1 LRVLKWNRG
10 ENDVEVAYALNSLG
24 YIYSNSKCDQYNL
37 VMAVK
42 YQEDALKSLPQNTEE
57 YAKALCNIAVCYF
70 NMLKSEDHDT
80 GVDMTLKAIRHLE
93 NCIAVYENISQEP
106 GSSTNNEKM
115 LGFAQSV
122 YYKGVLHM
130 QLSTFRKNSDED
142 ELAIDCFEDS
152 LAIFRELL
160 KIDCSTYASE
170 SSNVMQKLGMMWI
183 KRRDY
188 DQAMSYFQSALKVQ
202 EEAFKGDFD
211 GDENKDLADIYYGM
225 GVVLCERRDRNY
237 EEAMECYKKCLK
249 IRVLAFGPNHID
261 VAQTLNNIGSVY
273 ARLNK
278 FSDAKD
284 YWTRALEIYRLN
296 KLHDD
301 DEKVKCTLSNMELAN
316 KLVILPAKPTRRRSS
331 KKSPPV

>member
-1 LRVLKWNRG
+1 MLER
-10 ENDVEVAYALNSLG
+10 E
-24 YIYSNSKCDQYNL
+24 DQH
-37 VMAVK
+37 A
-42 YQEDALKSLPQNTEE
+42 
-57 YAKALCNIAVCYF
+57 C
-70 NMLKSEDHDT
+70 
-80 GVDMTLKAIRHLE
+80 VDMTLKAIHHLE
-93 NCIAVYENISQEP
+93 NCIAVYEKISQESE
-106 GSSTNNEKM
+106 SSRYSGKR
-115 LGFAQSV
+115 LGLAQAV
-122 YYKGVLHM
+122 YYKGVFHM
-130 QLSTFRKNSDED
+130 QLSTFSKKSDDD

-152 LAIFRELL
+152 LAIFQELL
-160 KIDCSTYASE
+160 KVDCKSYASE

-188 DQAMSYFQSALKVQ
+188 DKAMSYFQSALKVQ
-202 EEAFKGDFD
+202 EEAFPIEYEGDK
-211 GDENKDLADIYYGM
+211 NMDLADIYYGM

-249 IRVLAFGPNHID
+249 IRVLTLGPHHID

-296 KLHDD
+296 KLSDY

-316 KLVILPAKPTRRRSS
+316 KLVILPAKPARRRSS
-331 KKSPPV
+331 KKLPPVNT